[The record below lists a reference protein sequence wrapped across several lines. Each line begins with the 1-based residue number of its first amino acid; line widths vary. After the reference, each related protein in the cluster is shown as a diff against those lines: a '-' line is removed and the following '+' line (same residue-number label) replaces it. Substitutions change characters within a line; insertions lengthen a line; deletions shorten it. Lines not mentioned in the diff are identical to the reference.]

1 VFRGGALAERRVID
15 LINRR
20 FVPFFYNVGKGGCG
34 YDADAASFIHEFT
47 SEFEGNAVAP
57 PPIFLAS
64 PEHKLLGQLDN
75 FVHQDEFFTGLL
87 KVLRENPDFNKP
99 TDAERAALEAGES
112 ETATVAQRQLAARI
126 QEELGEY
133 KAARKLYAAVAE
145 ATDIATQDSVSAALA
160 LARIERYSKNWKLAE
175 TRLDLLDKNWSDAK
189 SRPTTLNSELAM
201 ERAYSLLAAK
211 SYDAARKLLVDAIK
225 ASPSHDRVPEMHYYA
240 GLASYKLKRKEWA
253 SFHWGWVMVNTP
265 DDRHYMRAYSAATN
279 EASPFPNPDLDEGIF
294 KSGGIT
300 QDSADAAR
308 AIVVAEYERLKDTF
322 TKEDYWSVK
331 PGSKRKAEPE
341 KSDDEKEDG
350 F

>member
-1 VFRGGALAERRVID
+1 MFRGGALAERRVID

-34 YDADAASFIHEFT
+34 YDADAAKFIHEFT

-64 PEHKLLGQLDN
+64 PESKLLGQLDN
-75 FVHQDEFFTGLL
+75 FVHQDEFFSGLL
-87 KVLRENPDFNKP
+87 KVLRENPEFNKP
-99 TDAERAALEAGES
+99 TDEEKAALDAGES
-112 ETATVAQRQLAARI
+112 KNASVAQLQAAARI
-126 QEELGEY
+126 NEELGEY
-133 KAARKLYAAVAE
+133 KDALRLYAAIVESAGLAAE
-145 ATDIATQDSVSAALA
+145 DSVSATLA

-175 TRLDLLDKNWSDAK
+175 VWLDFLDKKWSNPK
-189 SRPTTLNSELAM
+189 SRPTTLDAELAM

-211 SYDAARKLLVDAIK
+211 NYDAARKLLVVAIK
-225 ASPSHDRVPEMHYYA
+225 ADPTHDRVPEMHYYA

-253 SFHWGWVMVNTP
+253 NFHWGWVMVNAP

-279 EASPFPNPDLDEGIF
+279 EASPFPNPDLDEGTF
-294 KSGGIT
+294 KSDGIT

-308 AIVVAEYERLKDTF
+308 AKVVAEYERLKDTF
-322 TKEDYWSVK
+322 ANDDYWTAK
-331 PGSKRKAEPE
+331 AGSKSK
-341 KSDDEKEDG
+341 KQDDEEKEDG